1 MNTSQLTLAQ
11 LLTIM
16 PYAKARGEKFL
27 PALNAAMAEFKID
40 SEARQAAFLAQV
52 GHESGQLRY
61 VAEIASG
68 AAYEGRKDL
77 GNTVKGD
84 GIKYKGRGL
93 IQVTGRTNYVAVSKA
108 LGIDCVNKPELLE
121 STENACRSAAWWW
134 ASKGLNELADA
145 GNFLAITKKINGWT
159 NGLKDRE
166 ELYARAKI
174 ALVRQAPVVAQEPV
188 QTPK

>member
-1 MNTSQLTLAQ
+1 
-11 LLTIM
+11 
-16 PYAKARGEKFL
+16 
-27 PALNAAMAEFKID
+27 
-40 SEARQAAFLAQV
+40 
-52 GHESGQLRY
+52 
-61 VAEIASG
+61 
-68 AAYEGRKDL
+68 
-77 GNTVKGD
+77 
-84 GIKYKGRGL
+84 
-93 IQVTGRTNYVAVSKA
+93 VSKA